1 MNTYFFISPIIAIVL
16 MSVTIL
22 IGNAVVLKIK
32 PYPIVK
38 ALIISAVS
46 VILGKIFVSYLNTPP
61 FISYSIPTLAFLI
74 LSYYYFKPTFLKLFL
89 YWIVGFAAY
98 LIIHILG
105 SSLFNWT
112 DMFPFWRVN
121 LF

>member
-1 MNTYFFISPIIAIVL
+1 MNAYFFISPIMAIVL
-16 MSVTIL
+16 MAVTIL

-32 PYPIVK
+32 PQPIIQ

-46 VILGKIFVSYLNTPP
+46 VILGKIFVSFLHLPGI
-61 FISYSIPTLAFLI
+61 ISYSIPTLSFLI
-74 LSYYYFKPTFLKLFL
+74 LSYYFFNPTLLKLFF
-89 YWIVGFAAY
+89 YWMVGFAAY
-98 LIIHILG
+98 LIIHIIG

-112 DMFPFWRVN
+112 DMFPFWKIN